1 MKMLKES
8 QNKIL
13 QNRMLSIVRTNHSKF
28 GIQQKS
34 EFFVHQI
41 LRINM
46 GLDFFKRPTKVC
58 VKTPS
63 RRRYKKE
70 EIIVVV
76 T

>member
-1 MKMLKES
+1 MLKACYGF
-8 QNKIL
+8 QF
-13 QNRMLSIVRTNHSKF
+13 VRNGCDHSKF